1 MAWESPKVVDQREK
15 SWKEEP
21 ERRAGLRPASAKQSI
36 IRGDMNDSK
45 QPQPMPTGPEREL
58 QLYAQ
63 GLAGGKPSVPVPLDL
78 LEAKAKEILPP
89 RSYDYVAGGAGGEDT
104 MRANRDAFYSWQ
116 IVPRMLRDVAKRDL
130 SVEVLG
136 TRLPAPILLGPVGVQ
151 QIVHD
156 EADVASARAA
166 ASLRL
171 PFVLSTMSSRTIEE
185 VAQSAAKVAES
196 PRWFQLYW
204 GKNPELTASMLQ
216 RAERAGYSALVVT
229 LDTHSLGWRERDLQ
243 HGYLPFMLGQG
254 LANYFSDPVF
264 RGMLAQTPEEN
275 PTAAIQL
282 WGSLFSNPALTWKDI
297 GFLRQHTRVPIILKG
312 ILHANDAALAVNAGV
327 EAIIVSNHGGRQVD
341 GGIGA
346 LDTLP
351 SVVREVNGRVPVLFD
366 SGVRRG
372 ADVFKALA
380 LGARAVLLGRL
391 YLLGLAVAGE
401 QGVRDVLLNL
411 IADFDLTMALS
422 GYTSCR
428 ELDSSAL
435 CKGNSA
441 ESRDPGQF

>member
-1 MAWESPKVVDQREK
+1 
-15 SWKEEP
+15 
-21 ERRAGLRPASAKQSI
+21 
-36 IRGDMNDSK
+36 MNDSRK
-45 QPQPMPTGPEREL
+45 PQAMPTGPEREL

-63 GLAGGKPSVPVPLDL
+63 GLVGGKPSVPVPLDL

-89 RSYDYVAGGAGGEDT
+89 RAYDYVAGGAGGEDT
-104 MRANRDAFYSWQ
+104 MRANRQAFYRRR

-130 SVEVLG
+130 SVELLG

-156 EADVASARAA
+156 DSDVASARAA
-166 ASLRL
+166 ASLGL
-171 PFVLSTMSSRTIEE
+171 PFVLSTMSSRPIEW
-185 VAQSAAKVAES
+185 VAQAADKVAES

-204 GKNPELTASMLQ
+204 GRNPELTASMLL

-229 LDTHSLGWRERDLQ
+229 LDTHSLGWRERDLN

-264 RGMLAQTPEEN
+264 RGLLAQPPEEN
-275 PTAAIQL
+275 PMAAIQL
-282 WGSLFSNPALTWKDI
+282 WGSLFSNPSLTWKDI

-312 ILHANDAALAVNAGV
+312 ILHANDATQALDAGV
-327 EAIIVSNHGGRQVD
+327 DAIIVSNHGGRQVD

-346 LDTLP
+346 LDALP
-351 SVVREVNGRVPVLFD
+351 DVVHEVNGRLPVLFD
-366 SGVRRG
+366 SGIRRG

-391 YLLGLAVAGE
+391 YMWGLAVAGE

-411 IADFDLTMALS
+411 FADFDLTMALC
-422 GYTSCR
+422 GYSSCR

-435 CKGNSA
+435 CRDNSG
-441 ESRDPGQF
+441 ESSDLGHF